1 VFFFINSGH
10 QNKKNKNSIE
20 YSEFIYIFAKKI
32 SMVKVTKF
40 IFILTGI
47 LLLNSC
53 AQKKDLIYFQ
63 FDEIDQEKVT
73 NNYQLTFKPDDLV
86 QIIVSTK
93 DLISAQPFNLPI
105 ATTSATSISAQ
116 GNPILQS
123 YLIDVNG
130 NIEFPVLGKLKI
142 GGLTRTQAI
151 DMLKQKL
158 SPAYLTDPVI
168 NMLITNFKVT
178 VIGDVTFPKLIT
190 VQNERISILDAIGM
204 VGDLSISGN
213 RKNVMVIREENNMKK
228 KYTIDL
234 TSNTCITSPV
244 YYLRQNDVVY
254 VEQNN
259 AKVQDAAYTRT
270 TGLFI
275 SLASVFISL
284 LTILTR

>member
-1 VFFFINSGH
+1 L
-10 QNKKNKNSIE
+10 SIQ
-20 YSEFIYIFAKKI
+20 SLFLFSQK
-32 SMVKVTKF
+32 KF
-40 IFILTGI
+40 IMIKVLKFILVPI
-47 LLLNSC
+47 VFVLFHSC
-53 AQKKDLIYFQ
+53 AHKKDLIYFQ

-73 NNYQLTFKPDDLV
+73 NNYQLTFKPDDMV

-93 DLISAQPFNLPI
+93 DLVSAQPFNLPI
-105 ATTSATSISAQ
+105 VATSPNAINAQ
-116 GNPILQS
+116 GNPRLQS

-130 NIEFPVLGKLKI
+130 NIEFPVLGKLKL
-142 GGLTRTQAI
+142 GGLTRVQASEMI
-151 DMLKQKL
+151 KNKL
-158 SPAYLTDPVI
+158 SPAYLVDPIVNI
-168 NMLITNFKVT
+168 LITNFKVT
-178 VIGDVTFPKLIT
+178 VIGDINNPKLLT
-190 VQNERISILDAIGM
+190 LENERVSILDAIGM
-204 VGDLSISGN
+204 AGDLSISGN

-244 YYLRQNDVVY
+244 YYLQQNDVVY

>member
-1 VFFFINSGH
+1 MI
-10 QNKKNKNSIE
+10 
-20 YSEFIYIFAKKI
+20 
-32 SMVKVTKF
+32 KVTKF
-40 IFILTGI
+40 IIVLLGV
-47 LLLNSC
+47 LLLNAC
-53 AQKKDLIYFQ
+53 AHKKDLIYFQ

-73 NNYQLTFKPDDLV
+73 NNYQLTFKSDDLV

-105 ATTSATSISAQ
+105 ATTSPTAISAQ

-130 NIEFPVLGKLKI
+130 EIEFPVLGKIKL
-142 GGLTRTQAI
+142 GGLTRVQAI
-151 DMLKQKL
+151 EMLKKKL

-168 NMLITNFKVT
+168 NILITNFKIT
-178 VIGDVTFPKLIT
+178 VIGDVTTPKLIT
-190 VQNERISILDAIGM
+190 VQNERISILDALGM

-234 TSNTCITSPV
+234 TSNACITSPV
-244 YYLRQNDVVY
+244 YYLQQNDVVY
-254 VEQNN
+254 IEQNN